1 MRLCTLHSTNNPHL
15 TTMGDKSVELQRAHD
30 FYMAAAANRDKDP
43 DTYEGAR
50 IRYFTL
56 KNGEGWLEQEKTR
69 IADTKLQPAIDSYR
83 QQFKTLES
91 QSAVQSG
98 LVESIANVRD
108 KQSALVNTTSSNFDF
123 LDNFLQEKR
132 AKMSAYDRFVELTTP
147 AAYIHDKSTGQG
159 SAPIAAYFA
168 SFPSSFNISLN
179 IIIAILILFIL
190 LIAISKSRTLFSG
203 NYRMFPGQ
211 APVTIINTPIR

>member
-1 MRLCTLHSTNNPHL
+1 M
-15 TTMGDKSVELQRAHD
+15 ELQRAHD
-30 FYMAAAANRDKDP
+30 FYIAAAANRDKDP

-50 IRYFTL
+50 IRYFAL

-83 QQFKTLES
+83 QQFKTLGS
-91 QSAVQSG
+91 QSAVQRG
-98 LVESIANVRD
+98 LVDSIASVRD

-123 LDNFLQEKR
+123 LDNFLREKQ

-147 AAYIHDKSTGQG
+147 AAYIHDQTTGQG
-159 SAPIAAYFA
+159 SLSAPIAGYFA